1 MNNCYKIINYMGDG
15 YMKSKIFKIV
25 NMILCIPTILF
36 LLNGCNLNKSD
47 GIETTVDA
55 KVIENDLDNKRL
67 LVSGI
72 DNSSISQIGDKCFV
86 SCNDIKIFDKSGEE
100 ISQDNISIDD
110 VVTIMYDGNIQET
123 YPGTITN
130 PKWIQIR

>member
-1 MNNCYKIINYMGDG
+1 MGDG

-47 GIETTVDA
+47 GIETAVDA

-100 ISQDNISIDD
+100 ISQDNIRIDD